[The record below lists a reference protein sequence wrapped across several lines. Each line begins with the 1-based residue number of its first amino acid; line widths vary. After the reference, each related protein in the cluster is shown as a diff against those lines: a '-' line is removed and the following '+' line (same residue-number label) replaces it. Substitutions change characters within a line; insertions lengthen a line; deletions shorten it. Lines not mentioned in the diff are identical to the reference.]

1 MNEIMLNM
9 IQTENNRK
17 MKKISENNLL
27 ADKEK
32 NLLMKCKHII
42 QNIDASAD
50 VILYGSR
57 ARGDADQESD
67 YDLLILTDNIANI
80 EKEDLIRRQLF
91 PVEIET
97 GAVITIFLIKRQ
109 EWDTPLFNAVPFYQN
124 IKREGV
130 IL

>member
-1 MNEIMLNM
+1 
-9 IQTENNRK
+9 
-17 MKKISENNLL
+17 MKKISENNFLD
-27 ADKEK
+27 DKEK

-42 QNIDASAD
+42 QNIDESAD

-57 ARGDADQESD
+57 ARGDAYQESD

-80 EKEDLIRRQLF
+80 EKEDIIRRQLF
-91 PVEIET
+91 PIEIET

-109 EWDTPLFNAVPFYQN
+109 EWNTPLFNAVPFYQN
-124 IKREGV
+124 IRREGV